1 VPILFEDTAFSRL
14 VSLAC
19 HDLRT
24 PLATVSG
31 FAHTLARVDGL
42 APPADRYVEMMIAAS
57 GELAEL
63 IDALGILAR
72 IEGGRYE
79 PALVDADS
87 LELAQ
92 NAAARLGEGRAE
104 VAGKGGEIAVDR
116 EAAENAVYGLARC
129 ALRHGG
135 LERVSLAAEADS
147 VRISPIT
154 EAAAPIVMAEE
165 IRDLGSA
172 VGLRIVAALG
182 GSAELAGATLSVGFH
197 ATRAG

>member
-1 VPILFEDTAFSRL
+1 VPILFADTAFSRL

-42 APPADRYVEMMIAAS
+42 TPPADRYVEMMIAAS
-57 GELAEL
+57 DELAEL
-63 IDALGILAR
+63 IDALGMVAR
-72 IEGGRYE
+72 IEGGSYE

-87 LELAQ
+87 LEVAQ
-92 NAAARLGEGRAE
+92 NAAARLGEGLAE
-104 VAGKGGEIAVDR
+104 VTGGGGAIAVDR
-116 EAAENAVYGLARC
+116 EAAANAVHGLARC

-135 LERVSLAAEADS
+135 LERVSLAAEEDG

-182 GSAELAGATLSVGFH
+182 GSAELAGGTLVVGFH
-197 ATRAG
+197 ATRPG

>member
-1 VPILFEDTAFSRL
+1 VPILVSDAEFPRL

-31 FAHTLARVDGL
+31 FAYTLARVEGL

-57 GELAEL
+57 GELGEL
-63 IDALGILAR
+63 VDALGILAR
-72 IEGGRYE
+72 IESGRYE
-79 PALVDADS
+79 PALVEADS
-87 LELAQ
+87 LELAR
-92 NAAARLGEGRAE
+92 NAATRLGGGRAE
-104 VAGKGGEIAVDR
+104 VTGDGGPVAVDR
-116 EAAENAVYGLARC
+116 EAAENAVHGLARC

-135 LERVSLAAEADS
+135 LERISLAADADAI
-147 VRISPIT
+147 RISPIT

-182 GSAELAGATLSVGFH
+182 GSAELAGGTLVLGFR
-197 ATRAG
+197 ATRPS

>member
-1 VPILFEDTAFSRL
+1 VPILVSDAAFPRL

-31 FAHTLARVDGL
+31 FAQTLARLDAL
-42 APPADRYVEMMIAAS
+42 EPPADRYLEMMIAAS

-72 IEGGRYE
+72 IEGGHYE

-87 LELAQ
+87 RELVD
-92 NAAARLGEGRAE
+92 NVAARLGEDRVE
-104 VAGKGGEIAVDR
+104 VSGDGGAIAVDR
-116 EAAENAVYGLARC
+116 EAAENAVHGLARC

-135 LERVSLAAEADS
+135 LERVSVAAEAGG
-147 VRISPIT
+147 VRISPVT
-154 EAAAPIVMAEE
+154 EEAAPIVMAQD

-172 VGLRIVAALG
+172 VGLRIVGALG
-182 GSAELAGATLSVGFH
+182 GSAELAGETLVVGFH
-197 ATRAG
+197 ATRPS

>member
-1 VPILFEDTAFSRL
+1 VPILESNAAFPSL

-31 FAHTLARVDGL
+31 FAHTLERMDGL

-57 GELAEL
+57 DELAEL
-63 IDALGILAR
+63 IDALGIVAR

-87 LELAQ
+87 LEVAQ
-92 NAAARLGEGRAE
+92 SAAARLGEGRAE
-104 VAGKGGEIAVDR
+104 VTGGGGPISVDR
-116 EAAENAVYGLARC
+116 EAAENAVHGLARC
-129 ALRHGG
+129 AFRHGG
-135 LERVSLAAEADS
+135 LERVSLAAHGRG

-154 EAAAPIVMAEE
+154 ETAAPIVMAED

-172 VGLRIVAALG
+172 VALRIIESLG
-182 GSAELAGATLSVGFH
+182 GSAELAGETLVVAF
-197 ATRAG
+197 RAR